1 MSTFSRIAFL
11 TSVGRLE
18 QLPPPDTAEI
28 AFAGRSNVG
37 KSSAI
42 NALAN
47 RKRLAFVSKTPGRTQ
62 TINFFRVDD
71 AARLVDL
78 PGYGFARAP
87 RAMRAGWEQL
97 VGGYLAHRACLK
109 GIVVV
114 MDARHPLTPNDL
126 QLIDWLEAGPRHDR
140 RLLALLSKSD
150 KLSRNDRI
158 ATRSAVHARLAR
170 AGGLVE
176 VRLFSSLTGE
186 GVDETRELLEQWLL
200 EGRIRPRSRSR
211 NKKPPALGR

>member
-1 MSTFSRIAFL
+1 MTLFSQIAFL
-11 TSVGRLE
+11 TSVGKLD
-18 QLPPPDTAEI
+18 QLPPADVAEI

-62 TINFFRVDD
+62 TINFFRIDG

-78 PGYGFARAP
+78 PGYGFARVPHAV
-87 RAMRAGWEQL
+87 RAGWEQL
-97 VGGYLAHRACLK
+97 VGGYLAQRACLR
-109 GIVVV
+109 GIVLV
-114 MDARHPLTPNDL
+114 MDARHPLTPNDS
-126 QLIDWLEAGPRHDR
+126 QLVDWLQSACRSK

-150 KLSRNDRI
+150 KLSRNERI
-158 ATRSAVHARLAR
+158 AARSAVRERLAR
-170 AGGLVE
+170 EGDAVE

-200 EGRIRPRSRSR
+200 AGQA
-211 NKKPPALGR
+211 PAAAARK

>member
-1 MSTFSRIAFL
+1 MSLFSQINFL
-11 TSVGRLE
+11 TSVGRLD
-18 QLPPPDTAEI
+18 QLPPADVAEI

-62 TINFFRVDD
+62 TINFFRVDG

-78 PGYGFARAP
+78 PGYGFARVP
-87 RAMRAGWEQL
+87 QAMRAGWEQL
-97 VGGYLAHRACLK
+97 VGGYLAQRACLR
-109 GIVVV
+109 GIVLV

-126 QLIDWLEAGPRHDR
+126 QLVEWLHDACR
-140 RLLALLSKSD
+140 GKRLLALLSKSD
-150 KLSRNDRI
+150 KLSRSDRI
-158 ATRSAVHARLAR
+158 AARSAVSERLAR
-170 AGGLVE
+170 ASEAVE

-200 EGRIRPRSRSR
+200 GGRT
-211 NKKPPALGR
+211 PALRARK

>member
-1 MSTFSRIAFL
+1 MTLFSQIAFL
-11 TSVGRLE
+11 TSVAKLD
-18 QLPPPDTAEI
+18 QLPPADAAEI

-62 TINFFRVDD
+62 TINFFRIDG

-78 PGYGFARAP
+78 PGYGFARVPHAV
-87 RAMRAGWEQL
+87 RAGWEQL
-97 VGGYLAHRACLK
+97 VGGYLAQRACLR
-109 GIVVV
+109 GIVLV
-114 MDARHPLTPNDL
+114 MDARHPLTPNDS
-126 QLIDWLEAGPRHDR
+126 QLVDWLQDACRGK

-150 KLSRNDRI
+150 KLSRNERI
-158 ATRSAVHARLAR
+158 AARSAVRERLAR
-170 AGGLVE
+170 EGDAVE

-200 EGRIRPRSRSR
+200 AGQA
-211 NKKPPALGR
+211 PAAAARK

>member
-1 MSTFSRIAFL
+1 MTLFSQIAFL
-11 TSVGRLE
+11 TSVGRLD
-18 QLPPPDTAEI
+18 QLPPADVAEI

-62 TINFFRVDD
+62 TINFFRIDG

-78 PGYGFARAP
+78 PGYGFARVPHAV
-87 RAMRAGWEQL
+87 RAGWEQL
-97 VGGYLAHRACLK
+97 VGGYLAQRACLR
-109 GIVVV
+109 GIVLV
-114 MDARHPLTPNDL
+114 MDARHPLTPNDS
-126 QLIDWLEAGPRHDR
+126 QLVDWLQSACRGK

-150 KLSRNDRI
+150 KLSRNERI
-158 ATRSAVHARLAR
+158 AARSAVRERLAR
-170 AGGLVE
+170 EGDAVE

-200 EGRIRPRSRSR
+200 AGQA
-211 NKKPPALGR
+211 PAAAARK

>member
-1 MSTFSRIAFL
+1 MTLFSEIAFL
-11 TSVGRLE
+11 TSVGRLD
-18 QLPPPDTAEI
+18 QLPPADVAEI

-62 TINFFRVDD
+62 TINFFRIGG

-78 PGYGFARAP
+78 PGYGFARVP

-97 VGGYLAHRACLK
+97 VGGYLAQRACLQ
-109 GIVVV
+109 GIVLV

-126 QLIDWLEAGPRHDR
+126 QLIDWLHSGPRR
-140 RLLALLSKSD
+140 GKRLLALLAKSD
-150 KLSRNDRI
+150 KLSRNERI
-158 ATRSAVHARLAR
+158 AARSAVRERLAR
-170 AGGLVE
+170 AGGAVE

-200 EGRIRPRSRSR
+200 GGDT
-211 NKKPPALGR
+211 PAASERK

>member
-1 MSTFSRIAFL
+1 MTLFSQIAFL
-11 TSVGRLE
+11 TSVGRLD
-18 QLPPPDTAEI
+18 QLPPADVAEI

-62 TINFFRVDD
+62 TINFFRIGG

-78 PGYGFARAP
+78 PGYGFARVP

-97 VGGYLAHRACLK
+97 VGGYLAQRACLQ
-109 GIVVV
+109 GVVLV

-126 QLIDWLEAGPRHDR
+126 QLIDWLRSGPCRGK
-140 RLLALLSKSD
+140 RLLALLAKSD
-150 KLSRNDRI
+150 KLSRNERI
-158 ATRSAVHARLAR
+158 AARSAVRERLSR
-170 AGGLVE
+170 AGGEVE

-186 GVDETRELLEQWLL
+186 GVDETRGLLEQWLL
-200 EGRIRPRSRSR
+200 GGGT
-211 NKKPPALGR
+211 PAASVRK

>member
-1 MSTFSRIAFL
+1 MTLFSQIAFL
-11 TSVGRLE
+11 TSVGKLD
-18 QLPPPDTAEI
+18 QLPPADVAEI

-62 TINFFRVDD
+62 TINFFRIDG

-78 PGYGFARAP
+78 PGYGFARVPHAV
-87 RAMRAGWEQL
+87 RAGWEQL
-97 VGGYLAHRACLK
+97 VGGYLAQRACLR
-109 GIVVV
+109 GIVLV
-114 MDARHPLTPNDL
+114 MDARHPLTPNDS
-126 QLIDWLEAGPRHDR
+126 QLVDWLQSACRGK

-150 KLSRNDRI
+150 KLSRNERI
-158 ATRSAVHARLAR
+158 AARSAVRERLAR
-170 AGGLVE
+170 EGDAVE

-200 EGRIRPRSRSR
+200 AGQA
-211 NKKPPALGR
+211 PAAAARK

>member
-1 MSTFSRIAFL
+1 MTLFSQIAFL
-11 TSVGRLE
+11 TSVGKLD
-18 QLPPPDTAEI
+18 QLPPADAAEI

-47 RKRLAFVSKTPGRTQ
+47 RRRLAFVSKTPGRTQ
-62 TINFFRVDD
+62 TINFFRIDG

-78 PGYGFARAP
+78 PGYGFARVP
-87 RAMRAGWEQL
+87 HEVRAGWERL
-97 VGGYLAHRACLK
+97 VGGYLAQRTCLR
-109 GIVVV
+109 GIVLV
-114 MDARHPLTPNDL
+114 MDARHPLTPNDQ
-126 QLIDWLEAGPRHDR
+126 QLVEWLHGACRGK

-150 KLSRNDRI
+150 KLSRNERI
-158 ATRSAVHARLAR
+158 AARSAVRERLAR
-170 AGGLVE
+170 EGDAVE

-200 EGRIRPRSRSR
+200 GGQT
-211 NKKPPALGR
+211 PAESARK

>member
-1 MSTFSRIAFL
+1 MTLFSQIAFL
-11 TSVGRLE
+11 TSVGKLD
-18 QLPPPDTAEI
+18 QLPPADVAEI

-62 TINFFRVDD
+62 TINFFRIDG

-78 PGYGFARAP
+78 PGYGFARVP
-87 RAMRAGWEQL
+87 HAMRAGWEQL
-97 VGGYLAHRACLK
+97 VGGYLAQRACLR
-109 GIVVV
+109 GIVLV
-114 MDARHPLTPNDL
+114 MDARHPLTPNDS
-126 QLIDWLEAGPRHDR
+126 QLVDWLQSACRGK

-150 KLSRNDRI
+150 KLSRNERI
-158 ATRSAVHARLAR
+158 AARSAVRERLAR
-170 AGGLVE
+170 EGDAVE

-200 EGRIRPRSRSR
+200 AGQT
-211 NKKPPALGR
+211 PAAAARK

>member
-1 MSTFSRIAFL
+1 MTLFSQIAFL
-11 TSVGRLE
+11 TSVAKLD
-18 QLPPPDTAEI
+18 QLPPEDAAEI

-62 TINFFRVDD
+62 TINFFRIDG

-78 PGYGFARAP
+78 PGYGFARVPHAV
-87 RAMRAGWEQL
+87 RAGWEQL
-97 VGGYLAHRACLK
+97 VGGYLAQRACLR
-109 GIVVV
+109 GIVLV
-114 MDARHPLTPNDL
+114 MDARHPLTPNDS
-126 QLIDWLEAGPRHDR
+126 QLVDWLQDACRGK

-150 KLSRNDRI
+150 KLSRNERI
-158 ATRSAVHARLAR
+158 AARSAVRERLAR
-170 AGGLVE
+170 EGDAVE

-200 EGRIRPRSRSR
+200 AGQA
-211 NKKPPALGR
+211 PAAAARK